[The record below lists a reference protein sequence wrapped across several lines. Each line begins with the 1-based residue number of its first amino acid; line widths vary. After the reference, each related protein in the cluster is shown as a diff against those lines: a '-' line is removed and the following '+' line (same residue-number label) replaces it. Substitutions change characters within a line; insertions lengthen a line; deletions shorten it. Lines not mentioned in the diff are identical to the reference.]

1 MTSTKTLQSAVLAV
15 LCAISAL
22 PAQATAIF
30 DVATDFSIVGG
41 NPNGAWSYGYS
52 TSLTSALLL
61 HTQNE
66 TISGVDF
73 WDTNL
78 AVKVPAA
85 FHNATSNVATLFT
98 TVQLQ
103 PGQFALHPGPN
114 NEYAKARLTVQTAS
128 DYSIMGAFSGADIQG
143 TTTDVHILLN
153 GVSIFDGMVN
163 GLGANTGP
171 SFSLTQSL
179 VVGDTLDFAVGFGSN
194 GSYYNDSTALSAQ
207 ITAVPEP
214 ETYALMLAGL
224 SGLGLV
230 RFAARNKQYGNLPT

>member
-1 MTSTKTLQSAVLAV
+1 MTLSKTWQSAVLAA
-15 LCAISAL
+15 LCAVSAL
-22 PAQATAIF
+22 PAKATAIF

-52 TSLTSALLL
+52 TSLTSALIL
-61 HTQNE
+61 HAENQ

-73 WDTNL
+73 WDTNI
-78 AVKVPAA
+78 AVTVPAA
-85 FHNATSNVATLFT
+85 FHNATSNVVTLFS

-143 TTTDVHILLN
+143 TTTDAHILLN

-163 GLGANTGP
+163 GLGPNTGP
-171 SFSLTQSL
+171 SFSLTRSL
-179 VVGDTLDFAVGFGSN
+179 FVGDTLDFAVGFGSN
-194 GSYYNDSTALSAQ
+194 GHYYADSTALSAQ

-214 ETYALMLAGL
+214 ETDALMLVGL
-224 SGLGLV
+224 AGLGLV
-230 RFAARNKQYGNLPT
+230 GFAARNKRNGNLLA